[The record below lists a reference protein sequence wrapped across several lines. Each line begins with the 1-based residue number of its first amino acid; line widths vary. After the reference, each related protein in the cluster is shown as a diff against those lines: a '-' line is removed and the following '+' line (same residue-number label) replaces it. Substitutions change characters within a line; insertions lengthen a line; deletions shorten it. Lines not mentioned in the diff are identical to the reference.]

1 MRWALAVGGAALG
14 PSTRPVHLRPE
25 ARGGHKAGLSPG
37 ALHFQTQ
44 PVREPRVPGRR
55 ERVALVQGVGRG
67 TLAGLVTFKEPWSS
81 WREVRRLSVSLT
93 PPFSLTLLV
102 PLFLS
107 VWFLSLSSRRVFE
120 T

>member
-1 MRWALAVGGAALG
+1 MRWALAAGGAALG

-25 ARGGHKAGLSPG
+25 ARGGRKAGLSPG

-44 PVREPRVPGRR
+44 PVWEPHVLGRR
-55 ERVALVQGVGRG
+55 EHVALVQAVGQG

-81 WREVRRLSVSLT
+81 WSKVRRLSVSLT
-93 PPFSLTLLV
+93 PRFSLTLLV
-102 PLFLS
+102 PLLS
-107 VWFLSLSSRRVFE
+107 VWFPSLSSRRVFE